1 MIEQYAYQPKIGTV
15 DALLQL
21 RDDITT
27 ALDGTNTKYV
37 QLASLDFSKAF
48 DCVQPHIVVE
58 KMENDGFKTN
68 IIKLISNFLKH
79 RRQHVKY
86 RNGLSEVVDIEVG
99 APQGTRI
106 GPLLWLIYI
115 NDFHVDGFQS
125 VKYAND
131 PSFYLT
137 VPKQSEG
144 SIVPAIHQRHTWSD
158 NNNMQLNTDKT
169 SIVNF

>member
-21 RDDITT
+21 VDDITT

-48 DCVQPHIVVE
+48 DCLQPHIVVE
-58 KMENDGFKTN
+58 KMESDGFHTN
-68 IIKLISNFLKH
+68 IIKLISSFLKH
-79 RRQHVKY
+79 VTY
-86 RNGLSEVVDIEVG
+86 RNGLSDVVDIKAG

-115 NDFHVDGFQS
+115 NDLHVDGFQS
-125 VKYAND
+125 VKYADD

-137 VPKQSEG
+137 VPKQSD
-144 SIVPAIHQRHTWSD
+144 STIVPAIHQTHTWSD